1 MTTLVDLLCGIFTDP
16 MWAWQWSLK
25 RYLCGQCTAGHV
37 AMFHV
42 PYRGRS
48 TITCW
53 ISFGCKC
60 GFPVVTWLAMCVC
73 VCLCAGAMSE
83 LHPSNCTTIAQ
94 SPVGL
99 WNERIPS
106 FLSHVP
112 IHAGTV
118 MLADVCVVSPE
129 CRWIFVDKLPGCQAP
144 SLKSSF

>member
-1 MTTLVDLLCGIFTDP
+1 LLRNVTTLVDLLCGIFTDP

-73 VCLCAGAMSE
+73 VC
-83 LHPSNCTTIAQ
+83 
-94 SPVGL
+94 
-99 WNERIPS
+99 
-106 FLSHVP
+106 
-112 IHAGTV
+112 
-118 MLADVCVVSPE
+118 VCVQERCQNYIRVIARQSHSRLLVCGTNAFRPF
-129 CRWIFVDKLPGCQAP
+129 CRTYQYTQVLWCWLMCVWSALSVAEFL
-144 SLKSSF
+144 